1 VTASARQQKIQK
13 SIGRGLFRL
22 SPFARPAIS
31 RDAMGYEEALK
42 SANTIVIV
50 CRAVIV
56 EAIMSVEEHKAKVKR
71 SIRCFVL
78 TVSDTRDATT
88 DTSGQLI
95 KSQLAD
101 EGHYLAG
108 YRIVKDEPA
117 EINVLLQEAIA
128 NPEIEA
134 VIVNGGTGISP
145 RDSTYEVIVKLFDKK
160 LDGFGEIFR
169 YLSYLDIGSAAI
181 MSRAAAGTARG
192 KVLISL
198 PGSRGAVTLAMEK
211 LILPE
216 IRHMVSQ
223 LQGK

>member
-1 VTASARQQKIQK
+1 
-13 SIGRGLFRL
+13 
-22 SPFARPAIS
+22 
-31 RDAMGYEEALK
+31 
-42 SANTIVIV
+42 
-50 CRAVIV
+50 
-56 EAIMSVEEHKAKVKR
+56 MSVHEHKERAKP

-78 TVSDTRDATT
+78 TVSDTRNEAT
-88 DTSGQLI
+88 DTSGQAI
-95 KSQLAD
+95 KKYLSD
-101 EGHYLAG
+101 EGHPIAG
-108 YRIVKDEPA
+108 YRIVKDEPVQIEVA
-117 EINVLLQEAIA
+117 LEAA
-128 NPEIEA
+128 LGGGDIEA
-134 VIVNGGTGISP
+134 VIVNGGTGIGP
-145 RDSTYEVIVKLFDKK
+145 RDGTYEVVSRFLEKQ